1 MSATD
6 DDWTKPAA
14 LAIPKEGYFELER
27 GRYGPVFPR
36 TPACYGFS
44 IIAKVKEGREDAIR
58 EHGKTIQAAITETP
72 EFLAPLR
79 LHYLRWVLFDVGD
92 GLTFQYQGIFD
103 TDFDKYTEDAVQ
115 LFGQSG
121 INTVFTN
128 LEGFPED
135 WKENPDSFVKF
146 VREHHFPSF
155 LEYGEYPYVTADEV
169 KKAFAPEGCVLR
181 HARPDAVT
189 ARRNPAANECVSFRE
204 TSSRMFPPTT
214 DIADQR

>member
-6 DDWTKPAA
+6 HDWTKPAA
-14 LAIPKEGYFELER
+14 LAIPKEGCFQLER

-79 LHYLRWVLFDVGD
+79 LHYLRWLLFDVGD

-121 INTVFTN
+121 ISTVFTN

-135 WKENPDSFVKF
+135 WGAAVGAGSSLCGSGAGWAVAIH
-146 VREHHFPSF
+146 R
-155 LEYGEYPYVTADEV
+155 ADGRV
-169 KKAFAPEGCVLR
+169 
-181 HARPDAVT
+181 
-189 ARRNPAANECVSFRE
+189 ARRAP
-204 TSSRMFPPTT
+204 SSRR
-214 DIADQR
+214 ALA

>member
-1 MSATD
+1 MATNKAYCPLHPLEKRSRHVRDRWRLDQASGASDPKRGVFRAWAGAVRAGFSAHS
-6 DDWTKPAA
+6 
-14 LAIPKEGYFELER
+14 G
-27 GRYGPVFPR
+27 V
-36 TPACYGFS
+36 YGFS

-58 EHGKTIQAAITETP
+58 EHGKIIQAAITETP

-146 VREHHFPSF
+146 VRDHHVPSF

-169 KKAFAPEGCVLR
+169 KKALR
-181 HARPDAVT
+181 LK
-189 ARRNPAANECVSFRE
+189 AAFS
-204 TSSRMFPPTT
+204 TML
-214 DIADQR
+214 DQMQ